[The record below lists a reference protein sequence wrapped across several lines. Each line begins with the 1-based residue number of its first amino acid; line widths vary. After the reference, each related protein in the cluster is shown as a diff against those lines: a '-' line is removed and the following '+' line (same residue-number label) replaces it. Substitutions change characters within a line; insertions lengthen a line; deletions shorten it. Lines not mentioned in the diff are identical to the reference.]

1 MLRKF
6 TNITTKDIKVVSDSA
21 ERVSELKTRLSGF
34 FQADYLCIDEL
45 SCSKPGE
52 FSVVDIDLRHQTRVG
67 SVKHWLKARPVG
79 SKVFVGVDHASHL
92 ESTQAYAIGATCLMS
107 RPIDGRA
114 LSRKFLW
121 TNAPSANPLISADEL
136 RGSSCPDFRALRDI
150 FAAAASGEAP
160 DIATIKVAS
169 AQIVDVIEQKGLSQW
184 LDVIRSYHSQTYQ
197 HCLTVTALAVAFG
210 KHLGFSRT
218 DTEKMAT
225 AGLLHDIGK
234 ARVPIDILEKR
245 SPLNEAEIAVM
256 QSHPEIGHYLL
267 HDTPGLDSEMLD
279 MVLHHHEY
287 LDASGYPHAL
297 QGSEISDLV
306 RIITIADVFSAL
318 IERRSYKVP
327 LSVMD
332 ALQVLHS
339 MGPKLDHALVRE
351 FAPFAH
357 SLL

>member
-1 MLRKF
+1 MRRQLR
-6 TNITTKDIKVVSDSA
+6 
-21 ERVSELKTRLSGF
+21 
-34 FQADYLCIDEL
+34 
-45 SCSKPGE
+45 
-52 FSVVDIDLRHQTRVG
+52 
-67 SVKHWLKARPVG
+67 
-79 SKVFVGVDHASHL
+79 
-92 ESTQAYAIGATCLMS
+92 
-107 RPIDGRA
+107 
-114 LSRKFLW
+114 
-121 TNAPSANPLISADEL
+121 
-136 RGSSCPDFRALRDI
+136 
-150 FAAAASGEAP
+150 AAA

-318 IERRSYKVP
+318 IER
-327 LSVMD
+327 
-332 ALQVLHS
+332 ALQGAIVGNGCTPGAPLH
-339 MGPKLDHALVRE
+339 GPQTDHALVRE
-351 FAPFAH
+351 FAPLAH